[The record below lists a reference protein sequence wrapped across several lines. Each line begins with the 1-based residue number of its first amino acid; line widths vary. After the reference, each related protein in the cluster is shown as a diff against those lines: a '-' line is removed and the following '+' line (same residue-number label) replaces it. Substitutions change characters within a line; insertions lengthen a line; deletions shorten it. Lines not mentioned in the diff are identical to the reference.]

1 MKIKDE
7 YRGKTIVKNT
17 SLGNKTIVV
26 DNIDVSKYR
35 YYVSIGFGY
44 LFEKEAETTTV
55 PEPIRY
61 EGIEA
66 DEQAT
71 QATQVEAPAV
81 EPKPKRKTP
90 NRPTNANPKT
100 KRKRG

>member
-7 YRGKTIVKNT
+7 YKGKTIVKNT
-17 SLGNKTIVV
+17 SLGNMTVVV

-44 LFEKEAETTTV
+44 LFEKETATA
-55 PEPIRY
+55 PIRY

-66 DEQAT
+66 DEQT
-71 QATQVEAPAV
+71 EAPKV
-81 EPKPKRKTP
+81 TK
-90 NRPTNANPKT
+90 PKT
-100 KRKRG
+100 KRKRANGQTTQL

>member
-7 YRGKTIVKNT
+7 YKGKTIVKNT
-17 SLGNKTIVV
+17 TLGNMTLVV

-44 LFEKEAETTTV
+44 LFEKETTTA
-55 PEPIRY
+55 PEQCIRY

-66 DEQAT
+66 DEQT
-71 QATQVEAPAV
+71 EAPRA
-81 EPKPKRKTP
+81 EPTPKRK
-90 NRPTNANPKT
+90 RKTNAKANT
-100 KRKRG
+100 KRNQG

>member
-7 YRGKTIVKNT
+7 YKGKTIVKNT
-17 SLGNKTIVV
+17 TLGNMTVVV

-44 LFEKEAETTTV
+44 LFEKETTTA
-55 PEPIRY
+55 PEQCIRY

-66 DEQAT
+66 DEQT
-71 QATQVEAPAV
+71 EAPRA
-81 EPKPKRKTP
+81 EPTLKRKRKT
-90 NRPTNANPKT
+90 NAKANT
-100 KRKRG
+100 KRNQG